1 MKAIVYRVELL
12 EPVLVSDIEG
22 DPNSAVAFDYLPGS
36 VLRGVFIGRYLGAD
50 DDGALAQDATA
61 RRLFFSGQTRYL
73 NGYPLDRLGR
83 RALPTPRSWQRKKD
97 DEKKVYDFAREAPPD
112 AFDEGVQWE
121 RVNNP
126 FCAVERDQAR
136 LVKPERR
143 IAVHTARTRR
153 FGRAMP
159 QQVIDKQDKQE
170 NDQPG
175 AVYRYD
181 ALAAG
186 QIFESVILCEDEDE
200 ARLKQWLQGEIKL
213 GKARSGGYG
222 RAQLQLVKQ
231 APQTKPWSEYQ
242 RQALDALL
250 DDEDES
256 DEPDEERVA
265 LFVVT
270 LLSDALLR
278 DDCGQHVVEARAMDT
293 LLQRELV
300 TELKPE
306 RAFLGERIVGGFN
319 RKWGMP
325 LPQAAAI
332 AMGSV
337 FVYQVNGTLNRQRVN
352 TLLERGIG
360 ERRAEGF
367 GRLAINWQAEE
378 ELTLDTFQPTPTGAR
393 PAPLTG
399 AAQEMAQLMA
409 ARLLRQHLDRKVVE
423 LANQIGRARGR
434 QGFVM
439 ANPPPNSQLAR
450 LRSVLHEALRQSPPD
465 PGKVEIYLKDI
476 GERAVT
482 RRQFENARIE
492 EKPLLRWLTEKLRTA
507 EAGFQKSFD
516 VESAN
521 LRGVGGVKPGLTEKL
536 RHEYLLRFVDA
547 VLARAAKQKREEG

>member
-36 VLRGVFIGRYLGAD
+36 VLRGVFIGHYLSAHENGD
-50 DDGALAQDATA
+50 LAQDATA

-83 RALPTPRSWQRKKD
+83 RALPTPRSWQRKKGS
-97 DEKKVYDFAREAPPD
+97 EKKIYDFARTAPPD

-121 RVNNP
+121 PVNKP
-126 FCAVERDQAR
+126 FCVVERDQAR

-159 QQVIDKQDKQE
+159 QQVIDKQED
-170 NDQPG
+170 DQPG

-186 QIFESVILCEDEDE
+186 QAFEAVILCEDEDE
-200 ARLKQWLQGEIKL
+200 ATLRQWLQGEIKL

-222 RAQLQLVKQ
+222 RARLQLVNQ
-231 APQTKPWSEYQ
+231 APQTKPWAEYQ
-242 RQALDALL
+242 RQALNAALNE
-250 DDEDES
+250 EDEG

-270 LLSDALLR
+270 LLSDTLLR
-278 DDCGQHVVEARAMDT
+278 DDCGQYVVDAQAT
-293 LLQRELV
+293 TALLQRELA

-306 RAFLGERIVGGFN
+306 RAFLSERVGGGFN

-325 LPQAAAI
+325 LPQTAAI
-332 AMGSV
+332 TMGSV
-337 FVYQVNGTLNRQRVN
+337 FVYQVNAALDRQRIN

-367 GRLAINWQAEE
+367 GRLAIDWQSEE
-378 ELTLDTFQPTPTGAR
+378 ELTLDELQPTPTVAR
-393 PAPLTG
+393 AEPLTG
-399 AAQEMAQLMA
+399 AAQATAQLMA
-409 ARLLRQHLDRKVVE
+409 ARLLRQQLDRKVAE
-423 LANQIGRARGR
+423 LANQIGQARGK

-439 ANPPPNSQLAR
+439 ANPPRNSQLAR
-450 LRSVLHEALRQSPPD
+450 LRGVIHEALRQSPPD
-465 PGKVEIYLKDI
+465 LGKVEGYLKDI
-476 GERAVT
+476 GERAAA

-492 EKPLLRWLTEKLRTA
+492 GTTLLHWLTATLQTA
-507 EAGFQKSFD
+507 EAVFRKRFD
-516 VESAN
+516 VESAS
-521 LRGVGGVKPGLTEKL
+521 LRGVGGSKPELTEKL
-536 RHEYLLRFVDA
+536 RHEYLLRLVDA
-547 VLARAAKQKREEG
+547 VLARAAKQAREEG